1 MDSMKDMRAM
11 LVLWKDKFTVW
22 LSYITAGKIRFTP
35 NLLSANV
42 VQKGAN

>member
-22 LSYITAGKIRFTP
+22 LSYTCK
-35 NLLSANV
+35 LSSR
-42 VQKGAN
+42 